1 MSELNKIIDSI
12 EIKFA
17 KLIQKLDALETI
29 NQKLEADLIL
39 SKEVLIEKDKAFEV
53 LSMKYESLQLASS
66 LLGSEENKRDTKLK
80 INTLIR
86 EIDQCIAQLS
96 K

>member
-17 KLIQKLDALETI
+17 KLIQKLDALEAI
-29 NQKLEADLIL
+29 NQKLERELKL
-39 SKEVLIEKDKAFEV
+39 SQEVVIEKDKAFEV